1 MKKKKTVNCRNI
13 TALMLFFLLLMC
25 TACAEKQNEP
35 KTPVDDIPSEQG
47 TQNASSTPDTI
58 QLNFSAQDFSNIPLS
73 ILDDSQIRNI
83 VNSKKIDDMVTYVEY
98 LPKEFNEEN
107 PEGYTYSYIEVS
119 GIKYA
124 LSRSLGE
131 TWYDLTKTTLA
142 ETDTVYITNELH
154 GASYVVTIFFVIKEK
169 TPHIISEI
177 DGFAQIS
184 DIDENGTKEVVS
196 TVGTVPDTSIY
207 FFDFDKQ
214 TVSTANINEQSGA
227 EYSMYDATTNTF
239 SLAFEPNQNPIAYVY
254 ETNEQ
259 LREKKKK
266 DEENSKSEDMNQNN
280 IENSD
285 EPLWAQPIEEHGQFF
300 TGLNLDGI
308 GDHDDEAYVSLYDW
322 DHNGYGRYDA
332 SELVVRIRFG
342 TGDTTAHIVHAVGSY
357 QFYTAKLFSEK
368 KDAIVLEVNTQYA
381 NSGLV
386 SVFALDVYGTGE
398 VDPFPSVVERLNTT
412 GEAPILSADGEKL
425 YAGGLIQ
432 GTTITDIENKPLQ
445 GIILHSS
452 GEGYSG
458 PIGDRESQTI
468 YWNGDGW
475 IVLERSET
483 KHN

>member
-1 MKKKKTVNCRNI
+1 
-13 TALMLFFLLLMC
+13 MC

-73 ILDDSQIRNI
+73 ILDDSQIGNI
-83 VNSKKIDDMVTYVEY
+83 VKSKKIDDMVTYVEY

-259 LREKKKK
+259 LREKRRRMKKIL
-266 DEENSKSEDMNQNN
+266 NQK
-280 IENSD
+280 I
-285 EPLWAQPIEEHGQFF
+285 
-300 TGLNLDGI
+300 
-308 GDHDDEAYVSLYDW
+308 
-322 DHNGYGRYDA
+322 
-332 SELVVRIRFG
+332 
-342 TGDTTAHIVHAVGSY
+342 
-357 QFYTAKLFSEK
+357 
-368 KDAIVLEVNTQYA
+368 
-381 NSGLV
+381 
-386 SVFALDVYGTGE
+386 
-398 VDPFPSVVERLNTT
+398 
-412 GEAPILSADGEKL
+412 
-425 YAGGLIQ
+425 
-432 GTTITDIENKPLQ
+432 
-445 GIILHSS
+445 
-452 GEGYSG
+452 
-458 PIGDRESQTI
+458 
-468 YWNGDGW
+468 
-475 IVLERSET
+475 
-483 KHN
+483 